1 MSLRNCRVVLVRTQT
16 AGNLG
21 ATARVMRN
29 FGLDQLVLVAPQ
41 ADRASEEARKLST
54 HGEDILNQARI
65 VATLSEALADCVM
78 AAATSARLGGLFRKQ
93 SLGTPEAVMP
103 RLIDAAATGPV
114 ALVFGPEPSGLTNE
128 EISICTYL
136 ITIPAEPSYPA
147 LNLAQA
153 AAACLYELRR
163 AALAQHPLQRE
174 PIAPFADQERMFGE
188 LRAAL
193 AQIHFLYGAKAD
205 SLFHALRHLIGRA
218 GPTAM
223 EVDVLFGL
231 ARQIQWWVRQQSEG
245 KPSSESG

>member
-1 MSLRNCRVVLVRTQT
+1 MVLVRTQI

-41 ADRASEEARKLST
+41 ADRASEDARKLST
-54 HGEDILNQARI
+54 HGESILDEARI
-65 VATLSEALADCVM
+65 VSTLPEALADCVM
-78 AAATSARLGGLFRKQ
+78 VAATSARLGGLFRKQ
-93 SLGTPEAVMP
+93 PLGTPDAVLP
-103 RLIDAAATGPV
+103 LLADTADTGPV

-128 EISICTYL
+128 EISICNYL

-153 AAACLYELRR
+153 VAVCLYELRR
-163 AALAQHPLQRE
+163 AEVARSPAPPRE
-174 PIAPFADQERMFGE
+174 PIAPFAEQERMFAE
-188 LRAAL
+188 LRRAL
-193 AQIHFLYGAKAD
+193 EQIHFLYGSKAN

-231 ARQIQWWVRQQSEG
+231 ARQVQWWVEHSRPTE
-245 KPSSESG
+245 